1 MYKFADRQP
10 YLNFISNYSKAANAA
25 SGSEVDANAN
35 VEKKSIATME
45 SEIFKKEA
53 IAINRLAMQQRI
65 SELFGE
71 DLAKQ
76 YIEDLETHRI
86 YRHDETRL
94 VGTPYCASI
103 TMYPFLLN
111 GLKDLGG
118 TSSAPKNLASFCGS
132 FINLVFAAA
141 AQIAGAIATPE
152 WIPYMDYF
160 IRKEYGNDYYLHS
173 DQVVEMSTRGRS
185 IDNVITD
192 YFQQVVY
199 SLNQPA
205 AARGNQSVFW
215 NIAYFDKYYFAG
227 MFEDFCFPD
236 GTPMQWDSVNWLQ
249 KRFMKWFNQERL
261 KKL

>member
-1 MYKFADRQP
+1 MFKYADRQP
-10 YLNFISNYSKAANAA
+10 YLNFIQSYSEAANAA

-65 SELFGE
+65 AEIYGE
-71 DLAKQ
+71 DMARQ
-76 YIEDLETHRI
+76 YIEDLESHRI

-103 TMYPFLLN
+103 TLYPFLLK

-118 TSSAPKNLASFCGS
+118 TSSAPTNLASFCGS
-132 FINLVFAAA
+132 FINLIFAAA
-141 AQIAGAIATPE
+141 AQLAGAIASPE
-152 WIPYMDYF
+152 FLPYMDYF
-160 IRKEYGNDYYLHS
+160 IRKEYGNDYYLNP
-173 DQVVEMSTRGRS
+173 DQIVELSTRGRS
-185 IDNVITD
+185 IDHVITD

-205 AARGNQSVFW
+205 AARGNQSV
-215 NIAYFDKYYFAG
+215 NK
-227 MFEDFCFPD
+227 
-236 GTPMQWDSVNWLQ
+236 T
-249 KRFMKWFNQERL
+249 RL
-261 KKL
+261 